1 MKINK
6 KVLIGIIIF
15 LVIIIIG
22 GIVYINKNNQSS
34 FIFKIKG
41 DFTSSGAQRNY
52 DASLTFVNNVLT
64 EGTESYYVGQGGG
77 CTNNC
82 ERINSCK
89 ILNGEWVDVS
99 GGSNCKI
106 DYPFVPSTTKNGIE
120 QQIKSQELKP
130 INKCGHLDLCYEVLD
145 LSHINDGKPGY
156 PGGSMGNQ
164 IN

>member
-6 KVLIGIIIF
+6 KILIGIIVIS
-15 LVIIIIG
+15 IIIIFFLFIFNG
-22 GIVYINKNNQSS
+22 INKSS
-34 FIFKIKG
+34 FIFKISG

-52 DASLTFVNNVLT
+52 DASLTFINNVLV

-106 DYPFVPSTTKNGIE
+106 DYPFIPSTTKKGIE
-120 QQIKSQELKP
+120 KQIKSKELKP
-130 INKCGHLDLCYEVLD
+130 INKCGHLDLCYEILD
-145 LSHINDGKPGY
+145 LSHINDGRPGY

>member
-6 KVLIGIIIF
+6 KVLISIIVF
-15 LVIIIIG
+15 LIIVIIG
-22 GIVYINKNNQSS
+22 GIIYINKNNNSSS

-52 DASLTFVNNVLT
+52 DASLTFINNILV

-89 ILNGEWVDVS
+89 ILNGEWVDIS
-99 GGSNCKI
+99 GKSNCKT
-106 DYPFVPSTTKNGIE
+106 DYPFIPSITKNGIE
-120 QQIKSQELKP
+120 RQIESKELKP
-130 INKCGHLDLCYEVLD
+130 INKCGHLDLCYEIID
-145 LSHINDGKPGY
+145 ISHINNDRP
-156 PGGSMGNQ
+156 
-164 IN
+164 